1 MSINNAKNRCFSSI
15 GFTLI
20 GVMVAILILTTG
32 FIIALQIFPVSLS
45 VEKANQLRTQA
56 ALLAQENIETLYAQ
70 AYIDIAVG
78 VVSEPVLSTPFEL
91 FSRET
96 TVIYVDADLAD
107 SMVDVGMKKI
117 EVVVSWKAAFQIR
130 EKSITV
136 VRLVAEK

>member
-1 MSINNAKNRCFSSI
+1 MSISNAKNKCFNSI

-20 GVMVAILILTTG
+20 EVMVAILILTTG
-32 FIIALQIFPVSLS
+32 FIITLQIFPVSLGI
-45 VEKANQLRTQA
+45 EKDNQLMTQA

-78 VVSEPVLSTPFEL
+78 VVAEPVLSAPFEL

-96 TVIYVDADLAD
+96 TVTYVDANLVD
-107 SMVDVGMKKI
+107 SMVDVGIKKI